1 MPRELLPWS
10 VSSVADARRLMG
22 QDLRSSGVPA
32 HVVEDSLLVVSEMMS
47 NALRHAH
54 PLGDRVEVAWELVG
68 PDVRISVTDGGGPA
82 APALGSPSHGSQTG
96 RGLRIIGELASDWG
110 VSRDAG
116 RQTVWALVP
125 VSGEGP
131 PG

>member
-1 MPRELLPWS
+1 MPRERLPWS

-22 QDLRSSGVPA
+22 QDLRGSRVPA
-32 HVVEDSLLVVSEMMS
+32 HVVEDALLVLSEMMS

-68 PDVRISVTDGGGPA
+68 PDVRISVADGGGSA
-82 APALGSPSHGSQTG
+82 VPALGSPTHGSQTG
-96 RGLRIIGELASDWG
+96 RGLRIIGELSRDWG
-110 VSRDAG
+110 VTTASG
-116 RQTVWALVP
+116 RQTVWALVH
-125 VSGEGP
+125 VSGEHP